1 MRRCVSFDRGAHCAG
16 SGLGLL
22 WVLFFTGV
30 AVAAPPASSDAKA
43 PHAAPAAPAPTAT
56 AAAASAAAADEG
68 DAIDTDSPRRALE
81 RFLQNARDGQF
92 AQAADDLWPVS
103 SDAEE
108 MTSLAR
114 KLQAVLDR
122 RLPFDAERLAKV
134 SDSPTGNLDDGLPEQ
149 DELGRIQMP
158 LTSEPVRMVRKR
170 LANGGT
176 HWVFSPKTLERT
188 PAWFQRLPDHW
199 LLDHMPHFLLVT
211 GPGGLLYWQWLMLPI
226 FFILSGLFGLFFSTV
241 MRLVAWILFGRREL
255 FKAVLERQ
263 TAPLRVL
270 GAALALRLLLLS
282 LFMTATAEQ
291 IVRGLCNVALIIGIT
306 FTIWRAT
313 DVLVGRVRQSA
324 WLTARPALVGMAPLL
339 HRLIEVGLW
348 AVAVLWSIQAMGYS
362 VTAVLASFGL
372 GGLAV
377 ALAAKNALEHLI
389 GGMTLSL
396 DQPMRVGDQVK
407 VGDVLG
413 HVEQIGIRS
422 TRIRT
427 QDRSLVTIPN
437 GKLADLNIETLAA
450 RDRLRVVLTLNIA
463 NSLKPKKL
471 RELRDALIACV
482 KEQPLVIQDKVSVNF
497 TGLSEFAIPIEITCF
512 FDTHDIDQF
521 AESRHALLLQ
531 VLEVVDFFA
540 AFAVPPKK

>member
-1 MRRCVSFDRGAHCAG
+1 MRRCASFHRSALWAG
-16 SGLGLL
+16 GGLSVL
-22 WVLFFTGV
+22 WLLFFTG
-30 AVAAPPASSDAKA
+30 ASFGATPAGGDARA
-43 PHAAPAAPAPTAT
+43 PHAGAAAAAPTAT
-56 AAAASAAAADEG
+56 AAAATAAAADEG

-158 LTSEPVRMVRKR
+158 LTSESVRMVRKR

-282 LFMTATAEQ
+282 LFMQ
-291 IVRGLCNVALIIGIT
+291 R
-306 FTIWRAT
+306 RA
-313 DVLVGRVRQSA
+313 DHRHHLHHLASHR
-324 WLTARPALVGMAPLL
+324 RPRRAGAAVGMAHGPSGPGR
-339 HRLIEVGLW
+339 HG
-348 AVAVLWSIQAMGYS
+348 
-362 VTAVLASFGL
+362 
-372 GGLAV
+372 
-377 ALAAKNALEHLI
+377 AAPA
-389 GGMTLSL
+389 SL
-396 DQPMRVGDQVK
+396 DRGRAVGRRGAVEHPGHGLL
-407 VGDVLG
+407 GDRGAGQLRSRRSGRGARGQKRARTPHRWHDAQLG
-413 HVEQIGIRS
+413 S
-422 TRIRT
+422 
-427 QDRSLVTIPN
+427 
-437 GKLADLNIETLAA
+437 ADA
-450 RDRLRVVLTLNIA
+450 RR
-463 NSLKPKKL
+463 
-471 RELRDALIACV
+471 
-482 KEQPLVIQDKVSVNF
+482 
-497 TGLSEFAIPIEITCF
+497 
-512 FDTHDIDQF
+512 
-521 AESRHALLLQ
+521 
-531 VLEVVDFFA
+531 
-540 AFAVPPKK
+540 